1 MARRK
6 SYADLQ
12 AELDSANG
20 YIEALEARLDD
31 IAGIATDDED
41 DDDFEDDE
49 DDPRP
54 PYFEGDQDEDDSGQ
68 DDCPD
73 RDYAYASS

>member
-6 SYADLQ
+6 SNAELQ

-20 YIEALEARLDD
+20 YIEELEAKLDD

-41 DDDFEDDE
+41 EDSAEDDDEECHD
-49 DDPRP
+49 
-54 PYFEGDQDEDDSGQ
+54 
-68 DDCPD
+68 
-73 RDYAYASS
+73 AIA

>member
-6 SYADLQ
+6 RSAELQ

-20 YIEALEARLDD
+20 YIDALEAKLDD

-41 DDDFEDDE
+41 DGDE
-49 DDPRP
+49 DCADGK
-54 PYFEGDQDEDDSGQ
+54 YHD
-68 DDCPD
+68 
-73 RDYAYASS
+73 AMA

>member
-6 SYADLQ
+6 RSAELQ

-20 YIEALEARLDD
+20 YIDALETRLDD

-41 DDDFEDDE
+41 EDSDE
-49 DDPRP
+49 DDDDDD
-54 PYFEGDQDEDDSGQ
+54 GDEDCADGEYH
-68 DDCPD
+68 D
-73 RDYAYASS
+73 AMA